1 MVYKWLNTSIA
12 RALMLMIGTAML
24 TWGIAQRQ
32 YALLVVGIAV
42 VVLTFVIYLR
52 GLKSLKEKCFLMLEA
67 IRNNDYS
74 FRLPKTY
81 HSENEQVLQ
90 DTINQFGMLMNEQKQ
105 EMVQREKYYEQIMSS
120 VSTGILVLDEEN
132 DYVVQANPASAKLLG
147 LPVISTLHQLAR
159 YGEDVANLLRTLKP
173 GERSQ
178 LHLQTEKGEA
188 NLSVTCVRTEL
199 GDKKVRILVLNDIR
213 NEMDEKELDS
223 WIKLT
228 RVLTHEIMNSIAPI
242 SSISDT
248 FMQREDVKESPL
260 YEGIRAIHDTSS
272 GLINFVDS
280 YRKFSSLQKP
290 QPEPFYIQEMVQ
302 QLKSLDLIPE
312 QISFTIQVESKD
324 LMLFADPNLV
334 RQILINLIKNA
345 VQAIDSEA
353 GRIHIQAYTRANE
366 HVYIAVSNNGP
377 EIPANVAPQVF
388 VPFFTTKHEGSGIGL
403 SLSRQI
409 MKLSGGTITLLKTGS
424 NGWPV
429 TFVMEFS

>member
-1 MVYKWLNTSIA
+1 MVSKWLNTSVA

-32 YALLVVGIAV
+32 YALLIVGIIV
-42 VVLTFVIYLR
+42 IVLTFLIYLR
-52 GLKSLKEKCFLMLEA
+52 GLKSLKEKCYLMLEA

-74 FRLPKTY
+74 FRLPMTY

-90 DTINQFGMLMNEQKQ
+90 DTINQFGILMNEQKQ

-132 DYVVQANPASAKLLG
+132 DYVLQANPASAKLLG
-147 LPVISTLHQLAR
+147 LPVISTLHQLER

-188 NLSVTCVRTEL
+188 NLSVACVQTEL
-199 GDKKVRILVLNDIR
+199 GDKKVKILVLNDIR

-248 FMQREDVKESPL
+248 FMQREDIKNGPL

-280 YRKFSSLQKP
+280 YRKFSALQP
-290 QPEPFYIQEMVQ
+290 
-302 QLKSLDLIPE
+302 
-312 QISFTIQVESKD
+312 
-324 LMLFADPNLV
+324 V
-334 RQILINLIKNA
+334 R
-345 VQAIDSEA
+345 S
-353 GRIHIQAYTRANE
+353 
-366 HVYIAVSNNGP
+366 
-377 EIPANVAPQVF
+377 
-388 VPFFTTKHEGSGIGL
+388 
-403 SLSRQI
+403 
-409 MKLSGGTITLLKTGS
+409 
-424 NGWPV
+424 
-429 TFVMEFS
+429 